1 MRKLFTLALTMLT
14 LPLCGW
20 HALPGA
26 LPLEKGKWSMATD
39 VRISSISARE
49 YVLVKDN
56 AGDEYMLSR
65 LDWELK
71 ALTTLGASFSRQAVA
86 HSGLANF
93 GIWFGLP
100 TAGGTMG
107 DYDWAHMDTT
117 GTNLMYDDL
126 WTNFSHHKNK
136 LNHFISLDG
145 NYFFQAGSKTLRF
158 VGGGGVFLRS
168 FRMDA
173 YDGYL
178 QYPADPTT
186 TSPLDTPKTNVY
198 GTGITYQLFTLAA
211 YAGCGV
217 IWNPG
222 KIDVSLFGFVTP
234 LTQLKAIDQH
244 LMRHDYGADYL
255 EFTDHIDMGWYIYS
269 ALRIG
274 VALSPKMRLQLQAEL
289 LLQPKKRGDSYM
301 ELVGLNAGGWL
312 DQQGASSTRGLSL
325 ALRLEF
331 LL

>member
-1 MRKLFTLALTMLT
+1 MRKILVLSLALLA

-26 LPLEKGKWSMATD
+26 IPLEKGKWSMATD

-71 ALTTLGASFSRQAVA
+71 ALTTLGASFSRKALA
-86 HSGLANF
+86 HSGLVNF
-93 GIWFGLP
+93 GAWIWLP
-100 TAGGTMG
+100 TARGTMG
-107 DYDWAHMDTT
+107 DYDWAHDD
-117 GTNLMYDDL
+117 GALPEPNLLYDGL
-126 WTNFSHHKNK
+126 WTHFSHHENK
-136 LNHFISLDG
+136 INHFITLDG
-145 NYFFQAGSKTLRF
+145 NYFFQSGGKTLRF

-173 YDGYL
+173 YDGYI
-178 QYPADPTT
+178 QYPPDPTT

-198 GTGITYQLFTLAA
+198 GTGITYQLLTLAA

-222 KIDVSLFGFVTP
+222 KVDISLFGFVTP

-244 LMRHDYGADYL
+244 LFRSL
-255 EFTDHIDMGWYIYS
+255 EFTDHINMGWYIFS

-289 LLQPKKRGDSYM
+289 LLQPKKRGDSYVEDM
-301 ELVGLNAGGWL
+301 TSGAGGWL

-331 LL
+331 LI